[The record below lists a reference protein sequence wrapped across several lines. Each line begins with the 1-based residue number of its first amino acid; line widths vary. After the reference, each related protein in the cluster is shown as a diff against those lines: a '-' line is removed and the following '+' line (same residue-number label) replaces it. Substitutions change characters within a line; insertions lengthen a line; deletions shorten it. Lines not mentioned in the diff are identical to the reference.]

1 MSEPGKNGGAAKVVQ
16 KIKLEELEPAAAP
29 ERSKGLF
36 DGNLGLIQN
45 LKVRLTVRL
54 GRCEL
59 TVGELMSLKEES
71 VLKLDRATTEPVDVL
86 LDGQLIARGSLIVVE
101 DNFGVRIN
109 EILRPS

>member
-1 MSEPGKNGGAAKVVQ
+1 MSEPGRNGGATKAVQ
-16 KIKLEELEPAAAP
+16 KIKLEELEPAAEQA
-29 ERSKGLF
+29 KGLF

-59 TVGELMSLKEES
+59 TVGELMGLKEES
-71 VLKLDRATTEPVDVL
+71 VLKLDRTTAEPVDVM